1 MVVERRVPLS
11 ANVGIMGIG
20 HKPYWNQFE
29 GLLDIMISKLEKF
42 EEMVKGHELNVFSY
56 GIIDDSRKAYDA
68 LDKIKA
74 NNLDLLF
81 VDMVTYA
88 TSESISPIMQALN
101 IPIVLV
107 CLQMDRVFD
116 YKNGTT
122 FLQLCN
128 DDICAVPEF
137 CNVAIRM
144 NKPCPSI
151 IIGYLEGDQNAQ
163 NEIEMYCRIA
173 HTIHDLRYAKIGTLG
188 RVLETMYDMYV
199 DPALI
204 TRSFGCH
211 VVPLEAEEIYSAF
224 RSADKSDISK
234 MKSRILSFFNTPEPG
249 ADTIAEKIRDEDLE
263 FSART
268 SVALEKMIEKREL
281 TGLAYYYEGE
291 TDSELQRVMSNLII
305 GNSILT
311 SAGFPMCGEFDLKT
325 CIAMLIMDR
334 LEIGGSFAEFHP
346 MDFEQQTI
354 LVGHDGPHHIN
365 IAQNKPVLRYLKK
378 YHGKPGFGAGV
389 EFNIKEGP
397 ITMLAVTVN
406 INNELKFIIA
416 EGESIKN
423 PIPST
428 GNTNTHGKFKPD
440 LITFLKRW
448 MNEGPTHHFALGIGH
463 HAREIEIIAGAF
475 GIECVIIPKE

>member
-1 MVVERRVPLS
+1 MRVERRKPLA
-11 ANVGIMGIG
+11 ANIGVMGIG
-20 HKPYWNQFE
+20 HKPYWGQFD
-29 GLLDIMISKLEKF
+29 GLLEIMESKILKLE
-42 EEMVKGHELNVFSY
+42 EIVKDQATSLYSY
-56 GIIDDSRKAYDA
+56 GMVDDSVKAYAALERMRADA
-68 LDKIKA
+68 
-74 NNLDLLF
+74 LDLLF

-88 TSESISPIMQALN
+88 TSETIAPIIQALE

-107 CLQMDRVFD
+107 CLQQDRVFD
-116 YKNGTT
+116 YGNGTT

-137 CNVAIRM
+137 CNVAVRM
-144 NKPCPSI
+144 NRPTPPI
-151 IIGYLEGDQNAQ
+151 IIGYLEGDEKAQ
-163 NEIEMYCRIA
+163 EEIASYCRIA
-173 HTIHDLRYAKIGTLG
+173 HAIHDLRYARIGTIG

-211 VVPLEAEEIYSAF
+211 VIPMESKEIYSQF
-224 RSADKSDISK
+224 REVDDDELLT
-234 MKSRILSFFNTPEPG
+234 MRERILEFFDTPEPG
-249 ADTIAEKIRDEDLE
+249 ADAIAEKVSESDLL

-268 SVALEKMIEKREL
+268 AAALERMIDKREL

-291 TDSELQRVMSNLII
+291 SDSELQRVMANLIV

-311 SAGFPMCGEFDLKT
+311 SAGFPMCGEYDLKT

-346 MDFEQQTI
+346 MDFSRESI

-365 IAQNKPVLRYLKK
+365 IAQNRPVLRYLKK
-378 YHGKPGFGAGV
+378 YHGKPGSGAGV

-397 ITMLAVTVN
+397 ITMLAIT
-406 INNELKFIIA
+406 INRDNNLKFIIA
-416 EGESIKN
+416 EGESMKG
-423 PIPST
+423 PIPAT

-440 LITFLKRW
+440 LITFLQRW
-448 MNEGPTHHFALGIGH
+448 MAEGPTHHFALGIGH
-463 HAREIEIIAGAF
+463 HAREIEIIAHTF
-475 GIECVIIPKE
+475 GIECVTIPKE